1 MESSAALKWFNFC
14 YGPLAQH
21 FTRPAFLDIDE
32 MKFYTQTSTE
42 LAGWRVSGYAAPWTG
57 RVVVD
62 LELVIGGKPVSAL
75 EVASAWMNG

>member
-1 MESSAALKWFNFC
+1 
-14 YGPLAQH
+14 
-21 FTRPAFLDIDE
+21 
-32 MKFYTQTSTE
+32 MKFCTQTSTE